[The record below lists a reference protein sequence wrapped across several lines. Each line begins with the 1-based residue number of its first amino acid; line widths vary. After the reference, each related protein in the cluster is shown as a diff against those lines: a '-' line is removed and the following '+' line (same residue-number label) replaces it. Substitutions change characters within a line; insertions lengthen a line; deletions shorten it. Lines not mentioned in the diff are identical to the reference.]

1 MDEQIESAGQ
11 TIQEMIEGSPF
22 GISQIVIEAWKD
34 TTFVLREGETSE
46 PPPPISQEELKRIGN
61 HLDRPRI
68 RLVLS
73 PQKRG
78 GVSFSKELGQAPEN
92 ESNKATLKLAK
103 RIAEIFGYE
112 EPITAE
118 LEFAQVADTDV
129 SVEFDCETK
138 AGKSIPEEVRRYLAE
153 SVLSILDLNSLTKDG
168 SGEVWIRQGKPD
180 TRVFNVI

>member
-112 EPITAE
+112 E
-118 LEFAQVADTDV
+118 VADTDV

-153 SVLSILDLNSLTKDG
+153 SVLSILDSNSLTKDG